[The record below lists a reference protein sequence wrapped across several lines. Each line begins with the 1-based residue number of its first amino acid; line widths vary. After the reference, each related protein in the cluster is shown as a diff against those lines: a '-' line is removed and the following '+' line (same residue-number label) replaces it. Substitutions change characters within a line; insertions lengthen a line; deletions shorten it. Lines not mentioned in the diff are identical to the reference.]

1 MKAITIAAY
10 GGQEVLQLTEQPEPV
25 IRPDQLLIK
34 VHAASVNPIDWRI
47 RSGGLQRFISC
58 EFPVILGR
66 EVAGVVVQVGSN
78 VTGFAPGDE
87 VFGFLQ
93 QQEMKWGGYA
103 ELVPADAV
111 KMAHKPKGLSYE
123 QAVAIP
129 VSFHTADQA
138 LFQHGEL
145 QPGQTGQTVLIHAAA
160 GGVGSIAVQLAH
172 QAGVTVLATASAN
185 NHDYVRALGA
195 DQVVDYHDEDFAA
208 QFEFTGKRSVDLVL
222 APFAGRSL
230 QGSAELVDANTR
242 IVLLSPVA
250 TEADMKIGP
259 VESQVMIVQADGAAL
274 EKVAERFVSGELQA
288 EIAQVFPFAQ
298 IKQAHQLSETEHARG
313 KIVLKITE

>member
-1 MKAITIAAY
+1 MKRHRYGYRLFVTEAFRLVCHLHRIGGNQLGVTAPLHLLLLQKTENFVARCETGDIAA
-10 GGQEVLQLTEQPEPV
+10 
-25 IRPDQLLIK
+25 
-34 VHAASVNPIDWRI
+34 H
-47 RSGGLQRFISC
+47 
-58 EFPVILGR
+58 
-66 EVAGVVVQVGSN
+66 
-78 VTGFAPGDE
+78 
-87 VFGFLQ
+87 
-93 QQEMKWGGYA
+93 
-103 ELVPADAV
+103 
-111 KMAHKPKGLSYE
+111 
-123 QAVAIP
+123 
-129 VSFHTADQA
+129 
-138 LFQHGEL
+138 L

-160 GGVGSIAVQLAH
+160 GGVGSMAVQLAH

-208 QFEFTGKRSVDLVL
+208 QFEFTGKRAVDLVL

>member
-10 GGQEVLQLTEQPEPV
+10 GGPEVLQLTEQPEPV

-66 EVAGVVVQVGSN
+66 EVAGVVARVGGDVS
-78 VTGFAPGDE
+78 GFAPGDE

-93 QQEMKWGGYA
+93 QQEMKWGSYA

-123 QAVAIP
+123 QAVATP

-138 LFQHGEL
+138 LFQHGAL
-145 QPGQTGQTVLIHAAA
+145 QAGQTVLIHAAA
-160 GGVGSIAVQLAH
+160 GAVGSMAVQLAH
-172 QAGVTVLATASAN
+172 QAGLTVLATASAN

-208 QFEFTGKRSVDLVL
+208 QFKFTGKRSVDVVL

-230 QGSAELVDANTR
+230 QGSAELVDVNTR

-259 VESQVMIVQADGAAL
+259 VESQVMIAKADGAAL
-274 EKVAERFVSGELQA
+274 EKVAERFVSGQLLA
-288 EIAQVFPFAQ
+288 EIAKVFPLEQ
-298 IKQAHQLSETEHARG
+298 VKQAHQLSETEHARG